1 MLLSNAPRILAK
13 LKGMD
18 TPEQEGELI
27 QQQMAMNNLMLACS
41 ACGLS
46 SSNFSVDDMDDDND
60 EDEGISSSSLEALL
74 RASLVGGRILE
85 DAGRRVPAIIPPGN
99 LATDPQFMTID
110 TEAFVSMIGNVI
122 PSIEAGGVE
131 EKRALWERFF
141 RCQNSNRW
149 NSLPIRSDG
158 WVPLRFTCHRH
169 IQYDLKKSRGR
180 CIRQIEG
187 EGRESFQS
195 NEDSIMHRRYCPAR
209 SKGKVKEATEN
220 CSQNWMGMRSA

>member
-74 RASLVGGRILE
+74 RASLV
-85 DAGRRVPAIIPPGN
+85 
-99 LATDPQFMTID
+99 
-110 TEAFVSMIGNVI
+110 
-122 PSIEAGGVE
+122 E
-131 EKRALWERFF
+131 EE
-141 RCQNSNRW
+141 
-149 NSLPIRSDG
+149 SLNMLVVVFPRLSHQEI
-158 WVPLRFTCHRH
+158 
-169 IQYDLKKSRGR
+169 
-180 CIRQIEG
+180 
-187 EGRESFQS
+187 
-195 NEDSIMHRRYCPAR
+195 
-209 SKGKVKEATEN
+209 
-220 CSQNWMGMRSA
+220 